1 MAKITLLG
9 AGSAFTYPLFKDILL
24 IEGLE
29 PGVIGLIDVDARRLD
44 VNVRLMNKV
53 LEAMGKTRWRVEA
66 STDRAAVL
74 KNTDYLISTVEVSG
88 TRCVRHDND
97 IPLKYG
103 IDQCIGDTIGPGGIM
118 KALRTLPVF
127 LDILADAQR
136 FCPNAL
142 IMNYTNPMSIMTL
155 GATRFTEQPFVGLC
169 HSVQGTSK
177 KLAGFL
183 DVPYEEM
190 VWACAGINHMAWFTR
205 LEHNGRD
212 LYPKLR
218 AAMERKAVYEQ
229 DPVRFEMMKEFGYF
243 VTESSGH
250 FSEYVPYF
258 RKRKDLIEKY
268 CRDRYRGESGFYAR
282 EWPGWRKATDS
293 QRRVQA
299 SGRQAL
305 PAFARSHEYA
315 ADIVEAHALGRPKT
329 VYASV
334 PNTGLIPNV
343 PQTGVVEVATLV
355 DARGYAPTC
364 FGNLP
369 EQVAALCRS
378 NMAVF
383 ELCVQGILHQDRAAL
398 VHAMML
404 DPLSAA
410 VCSPAEIRK
419 MADELFRVEKRYMPS
434 WL

>member
-190 VWACAGINHMAWFTR
+190 V
-205 LEHNGRD
+205 
-212 LYPKLR
+212 
-218 AAMERKAVYEQ
+218 
-229 DPVRFEMMKEFGYF
+229 
-243 VTESSGH
+243 
-250 FSEYVPYF
+250 
-258 RKRKDLIEKY
+258 
-268 CRDRYRGESGFYAR
+268 
-282 EWPGWRKATDS
+282 
-293 QRRVQA
+293 
-299 SGRQAL
+299 
-305 PAFARSHEYA
+305 
-315 ADIVEAHALGRPKT
+315 
-329 VYASV
+329 
-334 PNTGLIPNV
+334 
-343 PQTGVVEVATLV
+343 
-355 DARGYAPTC
+355 
-364 FGNLP
+364 
-369 EQVAALCRS
+369 
-378 NMAVF
+378 
-383 ELCVQGILHQDRAAL
+383 
-398 VHAMML
+398 
-404 DPLSAA
+404 
-410 VCSPAEIRK
+410 
-419 MADELFRVEKRYMPS
+419 
-434 WL
+434 